1 MRNLHPV
8 KIAASALIAAVLVC
22 ACSSG
27 AKKAQEKTP
36 VDYVNPN
43 IGYISHLLVPVY
55 PMTHL
60 PNSMVR
66 VRPMRHEYMTDRVS
80 GLPVTQVNHRGPMAF
95 SINPW
100 CGEYDEST
108 QMMYDYDYENITPY
122 HFSVL
127 LDNVMTQVEYA
138 PARRGGVYEL
148 EFLEEGKHSV
158 IIKGDNIL
166 MEGNNLTASET
177 FSGSLNP
184 LTVYLYLQTSL
195 KPESVRR
202 LGGNRVALEFG
213 EASKVDVRY
222 AISFIDSAQA
232 RQNFIKE
239 VDGMSVDQLAGK
251 ARDIWNGKLGKISV
265 KGGTEDQKTVFYT
278 SLYRIYERM
287 WNMSE
292 DNRYYSAYDAT
303 VYSDDRPYYVDDW
316 IWDTYRAAHPLR
328 TIIEPEMEQDM
339 IQSYVRAAKHCPYGW
354 LPTFPLPTGDSHSM
368 NCNHGIAVIA
378 DAIAKG
384 LTGFDVEDAYEAA
397 KVSIDNKSLAPWSYQ
412 RPGILDEFYKK
423 HGYYP
428 SLKPGEKEFAP
439 EINDFEKRQPVAV
452 TLGTSYDQW
461 CLAQI
466 ADHLGKEQ
474 ERKHYLK
481 RSFNYR
487 NIFNPQTRFFHP
499 KDSDGKFIE
508 PFDYKFSGGVGFR
521 EAYDENNGWIY
532 RWDVQHNIADL
543 MKLMGGREA
552 FAQAL
557 DDMYDGHMGV
567 GKYECYVASPDHSAL
582 VGLYSMGNEPCMH
595 IPYLYNYAGQ
605 PWKTQKRTRMLLD
618 QWFRNDL
625 MGIPGDEDGGG
636 LTAFAAFS
644 MMGFYPVTP
653 GLPMYVLTSPVFE
666 EVRIDVGGGKTFT
679 IRCNNYGPENT
690 YIQGATLNGELYC
703 NSWIRHS
710 DIVSGGVLELQMGRY
725 PNKEWASEPACC
737 PPSGAGERKVAKNP
751 SYADFNWGQAD
762 YKYTEW
768 VESIKLLSPECR
780 SDVKGKVT
788 VRFTAAGMDNARAF
802 LWAAPDRKNT
812 SQYGHDVELT
822 PAAGLKISGNKEAS
836 FSFDADK
843 FPAGPMNVRIYA
855 MSNSGRKDYYE
866 LQLYNLGGVKWG
878 QGMPQEAP
886 AAAEGLTLTFAD
898 DFDGPLSISNDGRG
912 ARYNAHKPGGGD
924 FSGWQFANVDGPLN
938 PFFQRDTYLKIAARK
953 PEGTKGSSG
962 LIAPM
967 DMDGNGLWCSVP
979 CYMECRFT
987 AQSAP
992 GTWPAFWT
1000 LNSAGKV
1007 RCAPSGCDEIDIIE
1021 AYGGVGPGNPN
1032 HIGYSITSHYWGQ
1045 TLEDGSRKPDHA
1057 TVVPMMEVA
1066 GKSYF
1071 STTFHTYGCLIGE
1084 EETVYYLDDVEV
1096 FRHPTNDL
1104 TKEYPHYFL
1113 INYAIGGISGW
1124 PINLERYGNGS
1135 DMYVDYVRVY
1145 TKQ

>member
-1 MRNLHPV
+1 MRYS
-8 KIAASALIAAVLVC
+8 KIILSVALASLVLSAYTACIGERAAQ
-22 ACSSG
+22 
-27 AKKAQEKTP
+27 KDKTP

-66 VRPMRHEYMTDRVS
+66 VRPMRHEYMTDQLS
-80 GLPVTQVNHRGPMAF
+80 GLPVTQVNHRGAMAF
-95 SINPW
+95 SLNPW
-100 CGEYDEST
+100 SGPFDENT
-108 QMMYDYDYENITPY
+108 RMMYDYDYEDIKPY
-122 HFSVL
+122 KYSVL
-127 LDNVMTQVEYA
+127 LDNVMVQVDYA
-138 PARRGGVYEL
+138 PSHQGGVYEL
-148 EFLEEGKHSV
+148 EYLEGDSHTLV
-158 IIKGDNIL
+158 IKGDNIL
-166 MEGNNLTASET
+166 TEDCNFTASET
-177 FSGSLNP
+177 FQGPLNP
-184 LTVYLYLQTSL
+184 LTVYLFLQTSQ
-195 KPESVRR
+195 KPVGVRK
-202 LGGNRVALEFG
+202 LDDKRVALDFG
-213 EASKVDVRY
+213 DASKIQVRY
-222 AISFIDSAQA
+222 AISFIDCDQA
-232 RQNFIKE
+232 RRNFIRE
-239 VDGMSVDQLAGK
+239 VEGKSLVELAAQG
-251 ARDIWNGKLGKISV
+251 RDVWNEKLGKIAV
-265 KGGTEDQKTVFYT
+265 QGGTEDQKTVFYT

-292 DNRYYSAYDAT
+292 DGRYYSAYDAK
-303 VYSDDRPYYVDDW
+303 VYEDERPYYVDDW

-328 TIIEPEMEQDM
+328 TIIEPQMEQDM
-339 IQSYVRAAKHCPYGW
+339 IQSYVRAARHCPYGW
-354 LPTFPLPTGDSHSM
+354 LPTFPLPQGDSHSM

-378 DAIAKG
+378 DAVAKG
-384 LTGFDVEDAYEAA
+384 LTDFDVQGAFEAGEI
-397 KVSIDNKSLAPWSYQ
+397 SLNDKSLAPWSYQ

-439 EINDFEKRQPVAV
+439 EINSFEKRQPVAV
-452 TLGTSYDQW
+452 TLGTSYDSW
-461 CLAQI
+461 CLSQI
-466 ADHLGKEQ
+466 ADYLGKEQ
-474 ERKHYLK
+474 ARKKYLHL
-481 RSFNYR
+481 SYNYR
-487 NIFNPQTRFFHP
+487 NLFNKKTGFFHP
-499 KDSDGKFIE
+499 KDAEGRFIE

-532 RWDVQHNIADL
+532 RWDVQHNIAGL
-543 MKLMGGREA
+543 VEMLGGSEA
-552 FAQAL
+552 FAREL
-557 DDMYDGHMGV
+557 DKMYDGYMGV

-582 VGLYSMGNEPCMH
+582 VGLYSMGNEPCLH

-605 PWKTQKRTRMLLD
+605 PWKTQKRTRTLLD

-636 LTAFAAFS
+636 LTAFAVFS

-666 EVRIDVGGGKTFT
+666 QVSINVGSGKTFT
-679 IRCNNYGPENT
+679 VRCNNYGPENT
-690 YIQGATLNGELYC
+690 YIQSAKLNGEAYDL
-703 NSWIRHS
+703 SWIRHS
-710 DIVSGGVLELQMGRY
+710 DIVGGGVLELEMGRY
-725 PNKEWASEPACC
+725 PNKEWASAPASC
-737 PPSGAGERKVAKNP
+737 PPSGANTRKVAKNP

-768 VESIKLLSPECR
+768 VQSIQLLSPECR
-780 SDVKGKVT
+780 SDVKGRVK
-788 VRFTAAGMDNARAF
+788 VRFKAPGMDIARAF
-802 LWAAPDRKNT
+802 VWAAPDRKNK
-812 SQYGHDVELT
+812 SVYGYDREVT
-822 PAAGLKISGNKEAS
+822 PRGGLDLQGDQEAS
-836 FSFDADK
+836 FTFDADK
-843 FPAGPMNVRIYA
+843 FPAGPMNVRIHA
-855 MSNSGRKDYYE
+855 MSSTGRKDYFE
-866 LQLYNLGGVKWG
+866 LQLYNLGGKKWN
-878 QGMPQEAP
+878 QGIPDTIPAP
-886 AAAEGLTLTFAD
+886 AKGLKLAFAD
-898 DFDGPLSISNDGRG
+898 DFDAPLSISNDGRG

-924 FSGWQFANVDGPLN
+924 FSGWQFADVDGPLN

-953 PEGTKGSSG
+953 PEGTNGSSG

-967 DMDGNGLWCSVP
+967 DMDGNGLWCNVP

-1007 RCAPSGCDEIDIIE
+1007 CCPPSGCDEIDIIE

-1045 TLEDGSRKPDHA
+1045 TLPDGSRKPDHT

-1066 GKSYF
+1066 GKSFF
-1071 STTFHTYGCLIGE
+1071 STTFHTYGCYIGTDD
-1084 EETVYYLDDVEV
+1084 TVYYLDDVEV

-1124 PINLERYGNGS
+1124 PIDLERYGNGS
-1135 DMYVDYVRVY
+1135 DMYVDYVRVF
-1145 TKQ
+1145 TK